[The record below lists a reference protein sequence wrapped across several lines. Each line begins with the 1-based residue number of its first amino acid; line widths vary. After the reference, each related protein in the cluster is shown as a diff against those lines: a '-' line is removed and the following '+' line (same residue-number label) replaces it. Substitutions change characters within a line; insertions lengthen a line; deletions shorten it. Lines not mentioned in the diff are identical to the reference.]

1 MRQGNL
7 EKKRLRLLSAVER
20 LKSCAVAFSGGV
32 DSAVVAQAAQLT
44 LGDRAVAVTAV
55 SASLARG
62 EREVAQRVANA
73 IGIRHVEVKTDELS
87 NPAYV
92 QNGPNRCFHCK
103 TELYRVMASR
113 LSEWNVEAI
122 ANGANLDDR
131 GDYRP
136 GMQAATNANVVS
148 PLIEA
153 ELTKQDVRE
162 LAAAWQL
169 EVADKPATPC
179 LSSRIAYGESVS
191 PERLMMVEAG
201 ENWLRDRGMGDV
213 RVRWHGGELARIEL
227 PSEVMSRAMQP
238 AFYRDL
244 VEAFKELGF
253 QFVTLDLEGRRTGSL
268 NVLVNIEL

>member
-7 EKKRLRLLSAVER
+7 EQKRLRLLSAVER